1 MRTFASLD
9 GYLAT
14 ATDGGLQIH
23 QYATAE
29 LGPVSVET
37 GYPHDGRVVVTV
49 TEDGPL
55 ALGLRIPVWSDTTTV
70 QGPDGAA
77 HPEPGTLHVVDRHW
91 TAGDTVELV
100 FDTTPHRYVADTRI
114 DAARGQVAIERG
126 PLVYAVE
133 QADQQ
138 GFTVDDLTVDAVAP
152 ITEERRDDLLDGIV
166 TLRVPGHAPAG
177 HEQAPWPYQRM
188 DANRSGPT
196 RAGSDASR
204 SLRSDVAAEH
214 VGRNGSRRGRDQRRR
229 RGRLAGRHHG
239 PPVGHRDSGS
249 LLRLGEPG
257 RGADARVA
265 PAGAVT

>member
-23 QYATAE
+23 QYATAD

-70 QGPDGAA
+70 QGPDGTA

-100 FDTTPHRYVADTRI
+100 FDTTPHRYVADPAST
-114 DAARGQVAIERG
+114 
-126 PLVYAVE
+126 PPAVRSPSS
-133 QADQQ
+133 
-138 GFTVDDLTVDAVAP
+138 VAP
-152 ITEERRDDLLDGIV
+152 SCTPWSRR
-166 TLRVPGHAPAG
+166 TSR
-177 HEQAPWPYQRM
+177 
-188 DANRSGPT
+188 
-196 RAGSDASR
+196 ASR
-204 SLRSDVAAEH
+204 S
-214 VGRNGSRRGRDQRRR
+214 
-229 RGRLAGRHHG
+229 
-239 PPVGHRDSGS
+239 
-249 LLRLGEPG
+249 
-257 RGADARVA
+257 
-265 PAGAVT
+265 TT